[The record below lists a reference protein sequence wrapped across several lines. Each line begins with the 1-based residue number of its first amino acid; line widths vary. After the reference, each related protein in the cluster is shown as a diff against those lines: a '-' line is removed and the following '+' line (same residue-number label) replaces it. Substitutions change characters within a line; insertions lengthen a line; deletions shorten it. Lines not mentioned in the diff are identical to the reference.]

1 MSEHDRN
8 DQEPDER
15 DERHAPETHSLAQEL
30 REAVEKVEDVVDEV
44 VEHVPEP
51 VRWTVGKIVA
61 LVALGFVGLVVLA
74 AVTSVLYVANRTEWA
89 AQELSVLLNQML
101 VSRSDVSLAIKDIK
115 GNPFTGVRVYEPSV
129 RFRDGRGVTL
139 LEAPTMT
146 LRYSAVDLVMGKRST
161 IEVDLDRP
169 IVRLGRGE
177 DGKWRLPTWKS
188 GSRRGARGVASTWSS
203 AFTTGTVRLP
213 DPIEPVAGLDLDASA
228 QTGTTT
234 RVAIHSLSWR
244 FRSLRCAAPATACG
258 CDRRR
263 FGSRAVERA
272 PDRAAGAAWHGTL
285 EEGRNPSSR
294 GGDGRSGA
302 LEMAGGRVRQPFTR
316 MSTARGMVW

>member
-1 MSEHDRN
+1 MSEHERN
-8 DQEPDER
+8 EHEQ
-15 DERHAPETHSLAQEL
+15 DERHPPETHSLAQEL

-51 VRWTVGKIVA
+51 VRWTVGKITA

-101 VSRSDVSLAIKDIK
+101 VSRSDVSLSIKDIK

-146 LRYSAVDLVMGKRST
+146 LRYSALDLMTGKRT
-161 IEVDLDRP
+161 AILVDFDRP
-169 IVRLGRGE
+169 TVRLGRGA

-188 GSRRGARGVASTWSS
+188 GSQAR
-203 AFTTGTVRLP
+203 
-213 DPIEPVAGLDLDASA
+213 
-228 QTGTTT
+228 
-234 RVAIHSLSWR
+234 
-244 FRSLRCAAPATACG
+244 
-258 CDRRR
+258 
-263 FGSRAVERA
+263 
-272 PDRAAGAAWHGTL
+272 
-285 EEGRNPSSR
+285 
-294 GGDGRSGA
+294 
-302 LEMAGGRVRQPFTR
+302 
-316 MSTARGMVW
+316 